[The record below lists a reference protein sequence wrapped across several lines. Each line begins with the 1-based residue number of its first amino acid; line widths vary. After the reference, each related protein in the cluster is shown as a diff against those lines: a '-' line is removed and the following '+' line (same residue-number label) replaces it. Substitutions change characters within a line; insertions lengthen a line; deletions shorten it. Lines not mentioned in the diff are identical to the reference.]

1 MRKLLASE
9 VSDAIGIER
18 QGDNVT
24 LNGVDGTSSGV
35 QSTTH
40 LALEQS
46 SSEDVTKNTTWEVV
60 KQEILPPYVRSV
72 SFTVNTADLNPER
85 QMNLDNRFPDVSIV
99 AESSPVETQL
109 AADQRLQRNIN
120 DSSTPA
126 ISTSAT
132 AMKPTE
138 LKTSIQSVAEVIPT
152 TPIAIPTGPRNRP
165 SLLSR
170 MSSGPTEPRFR
181 GQGSPSSP
189 IDNKMFDKSP
199 ILRVARQIGLTS
211 DTPGTV
217 IHAIWL
223 QWQDHGEVKPFSTIR
238 KGVNKGVKLVQY
250 YNNLVT
256 LYILAFHKEEFDLCF
271 ALLLRF
277 QSTNYNFRNEF
288 PDLSTAVLAFQYLP
302 EDNNL
307 CRWIATL
314 FAFLWRTQDWDSREH
329 ILTHFPDINK
339 EALSRFLFAI
349 AYIRD
354 PHTKGHNTAVLAQW
368 CAVHQHEEGDDQYR
382 TCRKEYNYME
392 DQFNKIRS
400 EEAEHEYDEAKT
412 FVDDYVKSLRSHSL
426 SVDNGQST
434 PVASTKR
441 KAKSPMMSSHKKYK
455 RGGGRGGF
463 MRSLS

>member
-1 MRKLLASE
+1 MQL
-9 VSDAIGIER
+9 SDAIGVEP
-18 QGDNVT
+18 QADNVT
-24 LNGVDGTSSGV
+24 LNGVDGV
-35 QSTTH
+35 PFEIQSTTH

-46 SSEDVTKNTTWEVV
+46 SSENVAKNTTWEVV
-60 KQEILPPYVRSV
+60 KQEILPSYIRSV
-72 SFTVNTADLNPER
+72 SFVINPDDLNSER
-85 QMNLDNRFPDVSIV
+85 QKDLDSRFPGVLIV
-99 AESSPVETQL
+99 TESSPVETQL
-109 AADQRLQRNIN
+109 TADQWLQRNVN
-120 DSSTPA
+120 DRSTPA

-132 AMKPTE
+132 PTKPPE
-138 LKTSIQSVAEVIPT
+138 LKTSIQSVVEVIPT

-170 MSSGPTEPRFR
+170 ITSGPTEPQFR
-181 GQGSPSSP
+181 GPGSPTSS

-199 ILRVARQIGLTS
+199 ILRVAKQIGLIS

-223 QWQDHGEVKPFSTIR
+223 QWQKHEEVKPFSTIR

-256 LYILAFHKEEFDLCF
+256 LYILAFHKEEFDMCF

-302 EDNNL
+302 EDNDL

-329 ILTHFPDINK
+329 ILNHFPNIDK

-400 EEAEHEYDEAKT
+400 EEAEHEYDEAKNI
-412 FVDDYVKSLRSHSL
+412 VDGYIKSLRSHSR
-426 SVDNGQST
+426 SVDDDQST
-434 PVASTKR
+434 PVASAKR
-441 KAKSPMMSSHKKYK
+441 KAKNPVVPSHKKYK